1 MKNDYIWAQAID
13 IMSLSKNKNTLKK
26 LETLFQELNYQIRY
40 ERGNFKSGYCI
51 VNDSRM
57 IIVNKFFDTKA
68 RFDVLIDILSNVD
81 YSSTE
86 LSEPSQEILQ
96 KVLKL
101 DIFTKSLVA

>member
-1 MKNDYIWAQAID
+1 
-13 IMSLSKNKNTLKK
+13 MSLGKSKNTLKK
-26 LETLFQELNYQIRY
+26 LETLFRELNYQIRY

-57 IIVNKFFDTKA
+57 IVINKFFDVKA
-68 RFDVLIDILSNVD
+68 RMDALLDILTKID

-86 LSEPSQEILQ
+86 LTEASQDILQ
-96 KVLKL
+96 KALKL

>member
-1 MKNDYIWAQAID
+1 
-13 IMSLSKNKNTLKK
+13 MSLGKSKNTLKK

-51 VNDSRM
+51 VNDYRM
-57 IIVNKFFDTKA
+57 IVINKFFDTKA
-68 RFDVLIDILSNVD
+68 RIDTLLDILSHINCNA
-81 YSSTE
+81 TE

-96 KVLKL
+96 KALKL

>member
-1 MKNDYIWAQAID
+1 MALSNRT
-13 IMSLSKNKNTLKK
+13 MSLGKSKNTLKK
-26 LETLFQELNYQIRY
+26 LESLFQELNYQIRY

-57 IIVNKFFDTKA
+57 IVINKFFDTKA
-68 RFDVLIDILSNVD
+68 RIDTLLDILTKID

-86 LSEPSQEILQ
+86 LSEASQEILQ
-96 KVLKL
+96 KALKL

>member
-1 MKNDYIWAQAID
+1 
-13 IMSLSKNKNTLKK
+13 MSLGKSKNTLKK

-57 IIVNKFFDTKA
+57 IVINKFFDVKA
-68 RFDVLIDILSNVD
+68 RIDTLLDILTQIDI
-81 YSSTE
+81 SSIE

-96 KVLKL
+96 KALKL

>member
-1 MKNDYIWAQAID
+1 
-13 IMSLSKNKNTLKK
+13 MSLGKSKNTLKK

-57 IIVNKFFDTKA
+57 IVVNKFFDVKA
-68 RFDVLIDILSNVD
+68 RIDILLD
-81 YSSTE
+81 IMTQIDISSVE

-96 KVLKL
+96 KALKL
-101 DIFTKSLVA
+101 DIFTKTLVA